1 MKRAMLCSLGLA
13 LVVAIG
19 ASAVRAQEAGAAP
32 EGQPQLPPGWTME
45 DLQKVMAAGTPG
57 KEHAHLVEGA
67 GKWKAECKMWMAP
80 DSEPIQSTGASTV
93 TPIMDGRYIKVEM
106 QGEMPGMGPYH
117 GLGIYGYDNQAKE
130 FVSIWIDNHNTAI
143 MQGKGKLSEDG
154 KKLLWNFTG
163 HCPITDK
170 QCTMREIETITGPNT
185 RKLESWGEDPKSGKE
200 YKMMEIVL
208 TREGN
213 AQARR

>member
-1 MKRAMLCSLGLA
+1 MRTAKLWALGLS
-13 LVVAIG
+13 LVVATS
-19 ASAVRAQEAGAAP
+19 ASVRAQEPAAAP
-32 EGQPQLPPGWTME
+32 EGQPQLPHGWTAE
-45 DLQKVMAAGTPG
+45 DMQKVMAAGTPV

-80 DSEPIQSTGASTV
+80 DAEPIQSVGTSTV
-93 TPIMDGRYIKVEM
+93 TPMMDGRYVKVEM

-130 FVSIWIDNHNTAI
+130 FVSIWVDNHSTGI
-143 MQGKGKLSEDG
+143 MQGKGKLSDDG
-154 KKLLWNFTG
+154 KKLSWNYKA
-163 HCPITDK
+163 HCPIAEK
-170 QCTMREIETITGPNT
+170 MVTMRDIETITGPNT
-185 RKLESWGEDPKSGKE
+185 KKLESWAPDPKTGKE

-213 AQARR
+213 VQARR